1 MIHRY
6 VIVLKDK
13 GKIFLSPSRSEFDDE
28 AGYKILEVLLP
39 LDAFCTAR
47 DLITELEVLNR
58 SGHET
63 FRVPELQKEILRN
76 LSKFA
81 KNEKDRNWLLEAG
94 KE

>member
-13 GKIFLSPSRSEFDDE
+13 GKIFLSPTRAEFDDE

-39 LDAFCTAR
+39 LEDFCSAR

-58 SGHET
+58 SGHES

-76 LSKFA
+76 LAKFA
-81 KNEKDRNWLLEAG
+81 KNDKDRSWLFEAG